1 MKVIFSILL
10 ATVCVAAQ
18 AQNIMPVGT
27 VLPTRQTSV
36 HDPVMIKE
44 KDTYYLFCTG
54 FGISVFSSKDLKNW
68 RKEAPVFSKA
78 PQWAVDTIP
87 NFRGHI
93 WAPDISYHNGQ
104 YYLYYSV
111 SAFGKNTSAIGVA
124 TNKTLDSSS
133 EDFKWIDHGR
143 VLQSYPGK
151 TNWNA
156 IDPNLVIDKKGNP
169 FLVFGSFWDGIKMVR
184 LTKDLLQPAESLS
197 TIPTIASRK
206 TSSSDDNPPAVD
218 NNPKDAGGNAIEAP
232 FVFKKGSYYY
242 LFVSI
247 DYCCKGEKSTYKVV
261 VGRSKNVEGPYL
273 DKEGKE
279 LRRDGGTMI
288 VQGDKD
294 WYGAGHNAAYTFQ
307 GKDYT
312 IYHGYDAQDK
322 GRSKLIVKQ
331 MKWDSDG
338 WPYIQDI
345 D

>member
-1 MKVIFSILL
+1 MRILFLSLLILTSL
-10 ATVCVAAQ
+10 AGHTQ
-18 AQNIMPVGT
+18 MMLPVGT
-27 VLPTRQTSV
+27 VFPTKETPV

-54 FGISVFSSKDLKNW
+54 FGISVWSSKDLKNW

-87 NFRGHI
+87 GYRGHT

-133 EDFKWIDHGR
+133 ADFKWIDHGR

-156 IDPNLVIDKKGNP
+156 IDPNLIVDKKGNA
-169 FLVFGSFWDGIKMVR
+169 FLVFGSFWDGIKIVR
-184 LTKDLLQPAESLS
+184 LTKDLLHPAEPLS
-197 TIPTIASRK
+197 NIPTIASRK
-206 TSSSDDNPPAVD
+206 TSSSDGNPPSID
-218 NNPKDAGGNAIEAP
+218 DNPKDAGGNAIEAP
-232 FVFKKGSYYY
+232 FVFKKADYYY

-247 DYCCKGEKSTYKVV
+247 DYCCKGEKSTYKVI

-279 LRRDGGTMI
+279 LRKGGGTLI
-288 VQGDKD
+288 VQGDKE
-294 WYGAGHNAAYTFQ
+294 WYGAGHNAAYTFD
-307 GKDYT
+307 GKDYI
-312 IYHGYDAQDK
+312 IYHGYDAKDK
-322 GRSKLIVKQ
+322 GKSKLIIKG
-331 MKWDSDG
+331 MKWDSEG
-338 WPYIQDI
+338 WPSIEGL
-345 D
+345 